1 MDLNRCR
8 TLGYEALERLDREQ
22 ALTHQLDRAAP
33 SRRAQWPKDDQRSSA
48 RLGRAWGAD
57 HDAGQRRAEA

>member
-48 RLGRAWGAD
+48 RLGRSWGPDGARRPRRP
-57 HDAGQRRAEA
+57 DA